1 MVGVACTGKG
11 LLSGVD
17 PAWDSG
23 CPPAPLGA
31 LQEAPRPQ
39 PANPDA
45 PPRSSVSSS
54 VRWGVCSTKAAP
66 ITGGPSPGCLPCL
79 FLLILREAKEAQPA
93 QTFRIPP
100 RPNSPG
106 RSERGPFCLDPAHQ
120 GGGRR
125 ARLWVHLSKECLP
138 PVPLSSAGQARGE
151 RVHSGRPLR
160 LQTCFDALGAKGAP
174 K

>member
-1 MVGVACTGKG
+1 MW
-11 LLSGVD
+11 
-17 PAWDSG
+17 PAQVMG
-23 CPPAPLGA
+23 CFLELTQPGTAAAPQHPWGRCRKPPH
-31 LQEAPRPQ
+31 Q

-54 VRWGVCSTKAAP
+54 VRWGVCFTKAAP
-66 ITGGPSPGCLPCL
+66 ITGGRSPGCLPCL
-79 FLLILREAKEAQPA
+79 FLLVLRRLRRLSQHRLFGFHRGLTARVGLREAPSAL
-93 QTFRIPP
+93 TPP
-100 RPNSPG
+100 TK
-106 RSERGPFCLDPAHQ
+106 
-120 GGGRR
+120 GGRR